1 MDEYFTIKNLAEG
14 GQGIATLASRT
25 DGETVV
31 IKSVVCETLKA
42 ANFALS
48 EVLKIAYIFRSF
60 KHKCFR
66 PRIVSNTG
74 KGSSGIIACQRC
86 SIHRRLRPSDPF

>member
-14 GQGIATLASRT
+14 GQGVATLASRT
-25 DGETVV
+25 NGESVV

-48 EVLKIAYIFRSF
+48 EVLILVTY
-60 KHKCFR
+60 
-66 PRIVSNTG
+66 
-74 KGSSGIIACQRC
+74 
-86 SIHRRLRPSDPF
+86 